1 MITLNAT
8 LQVLGGHQRLTRMPY
23 CLLGTLVM
31 LSSMGEAVLVLAR
44 AGLTLDSRIAQTVQR
59 WLLVKT
65 RLVLPG
71 QKTSSIG

>member
-1 MITLNAT
+1 
-8 LQVLGGHQRLTRMPY
+8 
-23 CLLGTLVM
+23 M
-31 LSSMGEAVLVLAR
+31 LPLIGEAVLVLAR
-44 AGLTLDSRIAQTVQR
+44 AGLKLDSRIAQTVQR